1 MYSKSF
7 QPSGPTPLEREEMR
21 LGLDEESIYTYDN
34 RDGGGKRQIK
44 YVGSQRVVGPPPP
57 PRLLYRIFM
66 FRYADN
72 YEERINLTYANIST
86 GRRNGN
92 FTGGLAR

>member
-7 QPSGPTPLEREEMR
+7 QPSGPTPREREEMR

-34 RDGGGKRQIK
+34 GDGGGKRQIK
-44 YVGSQRVVGPPPP
+44 YIGSFPVVGPPP
-57 PRLLYRIFM
+57 REILHRIFR
-66 FRYADN
+66 FRYRDGDTIDLK
-72 YEERINLTYANIST
+72 YSDIVV

-92 FTGGLAR
+92 FSGGPVR